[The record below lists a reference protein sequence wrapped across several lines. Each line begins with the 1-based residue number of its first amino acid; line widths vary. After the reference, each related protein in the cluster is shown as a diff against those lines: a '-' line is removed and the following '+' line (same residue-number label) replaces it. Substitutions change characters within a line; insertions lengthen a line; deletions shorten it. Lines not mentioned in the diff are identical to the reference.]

1 MSYSQY
7 DEEQAILSAVGHIQN
22 GKFLDIGAY
31 HPTVFSNT
39 RALYERGWSG
49 VMLEP
54 SPEPFLSLLK
64 EYGKEPRIELI
75 QAAVTLEE
83 PGLLR
88 FHATADAVSTSDPAS
103 YEKWKDHAAFTG
115 DFWAATITLDDVLEH
130 FGPFD
135 FVDIDSEGSSV
146 DILERLWWNFEK
158 NPPPACVCVEH
169 DGMIDK
175 VQKMASQVGY
185 RELYFNGTN
194 LVFGR

>member
-7 DEEQAILSAVGHIQN
+7 GEEDAILSAVGHIQS

-64 EYGKEPRIELI
+64 EYGKEPRIGLI
-75 QAAVTLEE
+75 LAAVTLSEMHFSK
-83 PGLLR
+83 
-88 FHATADAVSTSDPAS
+88 FHATADAVSTSDPAN
-103 YEKWKDHAAFTG
+103 YEKWKDHADFTG
-115 DFWAATITLDDVLEH
+115 EFWSAAVSLKEIEGL
-130 FGPFD
+130 GPFD
-135 FVDIDSEGSSV
+135 FVDIDSEGTSV
-146 DILERLWWNFEK
+146 QIFIRVLEWSAL
-158 NPPPACVCVEH
+158 PTCICVEH
-169 DGMIDK
+169 DGEIEK
-175 VQKMASQVGY
+175 VRGLAAAHGY